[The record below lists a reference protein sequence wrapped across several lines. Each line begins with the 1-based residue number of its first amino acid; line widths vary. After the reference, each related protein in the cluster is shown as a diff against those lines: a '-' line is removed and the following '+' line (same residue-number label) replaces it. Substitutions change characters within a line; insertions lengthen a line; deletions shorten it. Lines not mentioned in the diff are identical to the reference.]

1 MRKTKVMVVFGTRP
15 EAIKMAPLVL
25 ELKKHSEY
33 IETIVAVTAQHRQML
48 DQVLSLFAI
57 EPDYDLDIMQQGQSL
72 YDITNRAML
81 GLGKVLEEAKP
92 DLVLV
97 HGDTT
102 TTFAGALAAF
112 YAQISVGHVE
122 AGLRTG
128 DIYSPFPEEMNRK
141 LTGAIAQVHFAPTA
155 TSKENLLQENISED
169 KIYVTGNTVIDAL
182 KQVVA
187 RGNVSNKLQKEILA
201 HAENKRLILVTT
213 HRRENL
219 GEPMRQTYRAIKRVL
234 EENEDAFAVFPM
246 HFNPKV
252 RNVAKQEFEGVER
265 ILLTEPLEYEDF
277 AHLIDASYVVL
288 TDSGGIQE
296 EAPALG
302 KPVLVLRDTTERPE
316 AVISGT
322 VKLVG
327 TDQDKV
333 YNETSLLFKDA
344 GYYNKMANACNPYGD
359 GNACARIVSRI
370 LNKYHG
376 LPILPEYKY

>member
-1 MRKTKVMVVFGTRP
+1 MIKTKVMVVFGTRP

-81 GLGKVLEEAKP
+81 GLGKVLDEAKP

-112 YAQISVGHVE
+112 YAQTAVGHVE

-141 LTGAIAQVHFAPTA
+141 LTGAIAQVHFAPTI
-155 TSKENLLQENISED
+155 TSKGNLLKENISEE

-187 RGNVSNKLQKEILA
+187 RGNVSDKLQKEILSRVA
-201 HAENKRLILVTT
+201 NKRLILVTT

-234 EENEDAFAVFPM
+234 EENADAFAVFPM

-252 RNVAKQEFEGVER
+252 RDVAKQEFEGVDR

-316 AVISGT
+316 AVVSGT
-322 VKLVG
+322 VRLVG

-333 YNETSLLFKDA
+333 YQETTLLFKDMD
-344 GYYNKMANACNPYGD
+344 YYNKMANACNPYGD